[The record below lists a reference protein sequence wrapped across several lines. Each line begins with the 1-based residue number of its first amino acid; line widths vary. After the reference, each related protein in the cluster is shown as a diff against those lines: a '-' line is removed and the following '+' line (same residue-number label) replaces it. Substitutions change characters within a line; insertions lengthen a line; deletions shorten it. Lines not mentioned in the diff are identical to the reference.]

1 MIEQIAPIEYD
12 KAGRMKYNPDL
23 HPNQCKLWQNDEL
36 DYLINWYSKIGLEE
50 MSLALGRSEGTIATK
65 VSMLRKKGVME
76 RETPSMATRYLR
88 PKCTKKDPRSD
99 NEGRKPKLST
109 KEIKEI
115 IKLKGNKSYKE
126 LGKMFNVGANT
137 IYRAIKKATE
147 NPDQSVQSSIRKNTI
162 SLYHENRG
170 VQVG

>member
-1 MIEQIAPIEYD
+1 MIEKIAPIEYD

-23 HPNQCKLWQNDEL
+23 HPNQCKLWSKDDL
-36 DYLINWYSKIGLEE
+36 DYLINWYSKIGIEE

-65 VSMLRKKGVME
+65 VNMLRKKGLME

-88 PKCTKKDPRSD
+88 QKDSRSN

-147 NPDQSVQSSIRKNTI
+147 NPDQSVQSSTRKNSI
-162 SLYHENRG
+162 SLYHSLE
-170 VQVG
+170 VCQ